1 MLLKLQVSCYS
12 SSTQYTLVKGQSV
25 FVTAKTPNPKTSR
38 THQSNHANFLA
49 NSSESR
55 NCISFELDFF
65 FPHKATPSAFSI
77 IKKYLFPKI
86 STIKQ
91 SLA

>member
-12 SSTQYTLVKGQSV
+12 STTQYTLVKGQSV
-25 FVTAKTPNPKTSR
+25 FVTVKTSNPKTLR

-65 FPHKATPSAFSI
+65 PHKATPSAFSI

-86 STIKQ
+86 NTIKQ